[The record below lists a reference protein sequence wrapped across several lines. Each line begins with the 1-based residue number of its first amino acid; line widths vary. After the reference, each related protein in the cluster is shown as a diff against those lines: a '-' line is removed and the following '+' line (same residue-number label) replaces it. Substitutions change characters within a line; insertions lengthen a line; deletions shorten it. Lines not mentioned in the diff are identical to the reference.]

1 LSISCHVRNISEKEK
16 VFTVAGQSDQKK
28 TGALSMKEENFSS
41 AAETIIGS
49 DEPNS
54 PELVDNDVQRH
65 WHGVVKRRSFLK
77 GISLAGAT
85 VAAGALM
92 GKQLSAQTSRTS
104 GRLSKGDAALLR
116 FAAAV
121 ELIEADLWQQ
131 YNELGGVQGG
141 NPAYIAALSNLDG
154 DMPQYIADNTDD
166 ELSHAAFLNAYLISR
181 GEQPVDLDTFR
192 TLPSSQATGAKNI
205 GRLTNLL
212 KLNVDLSWYTRYR
225 STQNPDL
232 GAKLKGPF
240 KIHNE
245 PAIPLNDADTPP
257 NQPQPVPPATPQEA
271 RMQAIANTAGFHFAF
286 IEQGGASLYPTLAFK
301 ATDPEVLR
309 ILVSIGGV
317 EIDHFGL
324 WHDKAGNAV
333 AQPLAGVTDPETGLT
348 FPDLNAPNAEL
359 DQTNLILPE
368 PCDFIS
374 KNLPQCSVIRP
385 TTTRNGGAVATI
397 KAFTDDLLFLGQSP
411 AFFSLVNQLAVEA
424 DSVPGGF

>member
-1 LSISCHVRNISEKEK
+1 MN
-16 VFTVAGQSDQKK
+16 
-28 TGALSMKEENFSS
+28 EENFSS
-41 AAETIIGS
+41 SVESATTS
-49 DEPNS
+49 NEPNS
-54 PELVDNDVQRH
+54 SLPGEDDVQLH
-65 WHGVVKRRSFLK
+65 WQGVVRRRSFLK
-77 GISLAGAT
+77 GISIAGAT
-85 VAAGALM
+85 LAAGAM
-92 GKQLSAQTSRTS
+92 VGKLSAQTTHSSRQ
-104 GRLSKGDAALLR
+104 LSKGDTALLR
-116 FAAAV
+116 FAATA

-141 NPAYIAALSNLDG
+141 NQAYIVALSNLDG

-166 ELSHAAFLNAYLISR
+166 ELSHAAFLNAYLISK
-181 GEQPVDLDTFR
+181 GEEPVDLDAFR

-205 GRLTNLL
+205 GRLTNLM
-212 KLNVDLSWYTRYR
+212 KLNVDLSWYTRYG

-232 GAKLKGPF
+232 GAKFRGPF
-240 KIHNE
+240 TIHNQ
-245 PAIPLNDADTPP
+245 PAIPLNDTDTPP
-257 NQPQPVPPATPQEA
+257 NQTQPVPPVTPQEN

-333 AQPLAGVTDPETGLT
+333 SQPLAGVSDPETGLT
-348 FPDLNAPNAEL
+348 FPDLNAPHSEL

-368 PCDFIS
+368 PCTFIS
-374 KNLPQCSVIRP
+374 KSLPRCSVIRP
-385 TTTRNGGAVATI
+385 TNTRNGGAVATI
-397 KAFTDDLLFLGQSP
+397 KAFTDDLLFLGQSS
-411 AFFSLVNQLAVEA
+411 AFFDFVNQLAIEA